1 MSEQAEITKPSLKAQ
16 SAWLLIAKTAGFAL
30 SFLLPLLVVRY
41 LDQTQVGIYR
51 QAFQVVTTMVAI
63 LPFGFSASAYYF
75 LSRDKKDQP
84 YIVFNILL
92 FNFVIGGIVC
102 ALLAFL
108 PQSLGKVF
116 QDSELTHLA
125 PLIGVVIWL
134 WVFGAFLEIV
144 AVANQ
149 EPRLA
154 TFFIIFSQ
162 FTKTLFMVTAV
173 VMFATVESFVY
184 AAIVQGAVQT
194 VVLLLYLNYKFRG
207 FWHSFD
213 FGILK
218 RQFFYVLPYG
228 LMALL
233 WIVQTD
239 IHNYFVGY
247 RFSAADFAVY
257 VYGCFQL
264 PLLGILYES
273 VTSVMIPRMSALQ
286 HEGNKREMIEVTV
299 RAMDKLAFFY
309 FPIYALLLIT
319 GYDLITALFTQN
331 YAASVPV
338 FLINITLIPFGILIS
353 DPIVRAFPELGRFL
367 LKLRLVIIPLMI
379 AALWLGINY
388 LDLRGIIAIVVVTT
402 LVERL
407 ITMTR
412 AAKTLGVKRED
423 GYLLLNMG
431 KTAIATLFAGLIT
444 YGFYIYFR
452 ELTPSFG
459 RQISGLLFSTPKESL
474 VNLISGGLTV
484 AGCGVVLF
492 AIYLLIANYLG
503 VITTEEKNSIK
514 RLFIRAKGGAELT
527 ANS

>member
-1 MSEQAEITKPSLKAQ
+1 M
-16 SAWLLIAKTAGFAL
+16 IAKTIGFAL

-75 LSRDKKDQP
+75 LSRDPKDQP

-92 FNFVIGGIVC
+92 FNFIVGGAACGSLVLFPG
-102 ALLAFL
+102 LLGA
-108 PQSLGKVF
+108 VF
-116 QDSELTHLA
+116 QDTELTKLA
-125 PLIGVVIWL
+125 PLIGVVVWL
-134 WVFGAFLEIV
+134 WVFAAFLEIV

-154 TFFIIFSQ
+154 TVFIIFAQ

-173 VMFATVESFVY
+173 LIVGTVESFIY
-184 AAIVQGAVQT
+184 AAILQGIVQT
-194 VVLLLYLNYKFRG
+194 LVLLLYLNYKFRG

-213 FGILK
+213 LATLK
-218 RQFFYVLPYG
+218 RQFIYVLPYG

-247 RFSAADFAVY
+247 RFSPAEFAIY

-264 PLLGILYES
+264 PLLGVLYES
-273 VTSVMIPRMSALQ
+273 VTSVLIPRMSELQ
-286 HEGNKREMIEVTV
+286 HEGNKREMAEVTV

-331 YAASVPV
+331 YAASVPI
-338 FLINITLIPFGILIS
+338 FLINITLIPCGILIS

-367 LKLRLVIIPLMI
+367 LKLRLVMIPMMI
-379 AALWLGINY
+379 AALWFGINY
-388 LDLRGIIAIVVVTT
+388 LDLRGIVAIVVVTT

-407 ITMTR
+407 ITFTR
-412 AAKTLGVKRED
+412 AAKTLGVTRRD
-423 GYLLLNMG
+423 AYLLRNIAR
-431 KTAIATLFAGLIT
+431 TAVAAIVAGGVT
-444 YGFYIYFR
+444 YAFYIYFR
-452 ELTPSFG
+452 EFTPAIG
-459 RQISGLLFSTPKESL
+459 RGLLGIFFAAPKESWL
-474 VNLISGGLTV
+474 NLITGGMTV
-484 AGCGVVLF
+484 AGSGVVLF
-492 AIYLLIANYLG
+492 AVYLPVANYLG
-503 VITTEEKNSIK
+503 TITSEEKNSIK
-514 RLFIRAKGGAELT
+514 KLFIRKRRNEELI
-527 ANS
+527 APS